1 MTCRFRLCHNIKEKK
16 FYDDFKQLKSVLPRD
31 VYAFNDRFLEFKV
44 LIPSVGRN
52 TNMTD
57 EYKLVFMCSY
67 MTVSCSA
74 GQFGYC

>member
-1 MTCRFRLCHNIKEKK
+1 ML
-16 FYDDFKQLKSVLPRD
+16 YDDFKQLKSVLPRD

-57 EYKLVFMCSY
+57 EYKLVFMCSC
-67 MTVSCSA
+67 MTVSCNA
-74 GQFGYC
+74 GQFGYY